1 MRSRA
6 DRERVEWLL
15 RAGALALLVVA
26 LVRLILAGTASGTPS
41 VHVRAEGGLEAGAR
55 DSLAALARSGARVT
69 WSGAVAAL
77 AVASEPV
84 RDPSARTRIAVA
96 GEAAATLG
104 DSLGALDSLAA
115 GGGALTTSGL
125 AGPVRVLMVA
135 GTEAGGAA
143 GRAARTAASTRP
155 PLGARVGRVL
165 VLGRLGWET
174 KFTIAALEEAG
185 WLVDARLR
193 LADTLRITQGGSA
206 PLSLATHA
214 AVIVLDTAVGAQ
226 AGAIARFVRSGGGLV
241 LAGDAAGAP
250 AFAALAPARA
260 GATEEGERDAFDRDE
275 PKHALPFR
283 PLVSLRADAVPL
295 ERRDDAVAIAARR
308 LAAGRVVQVGYDETW
323 RWRMQAERDGPAAH
337 RAFWNQLVATAA
349 AAVPSSTAD
358 TARAGSAP
366 IVRTFDEA
374 PLAALVQRLGPAVAD
389 APATRPVPSSLPAW
403 SGAVA
408 LLLLLAEWASRRA
421 RGAA

>member
-26 LVRLILAGTASGTPS
+26 LVRLILAGTASGTPA
-41 VHVRAEGGLEAGAR
+41 VHVRAEGGLEAQAR
-55 DSLAALARSGARVT
+55 DSLAALARGGARVT
-69 WSGAVAAL
+69 WSGSVAAL

-125 AGPVRVLMVA
+125 AGSVRVLMVA
-135 GTEAGGAA
+135 GPEANG
-143 GRAARTAASTRP
+143 AARTAASTRP

-185 WLVDARLR
+185 WLVDARVR

-214 AVIVLDTAVGAQ
+214 AVIVLDSAVGAQ
-226 AGAIARFVRSGGGLV
+226 AAAITRFVRSGGGLV

-260 GATEEGERDAFDRDE
+260 GAAAEGERDAFDRDE

-308 LAAGRVVQVGYDETW
+308 IAAGRVVQVGYDETW

-358 TARAGSAP
+358 SARAESGANA
-366 IVRTFDEA
+366 RTFDEA

-389 APATRPVPSSLPAW
+389 APPSRPVPSSLPAW